1 MHRVLLF
8 VNPVFEQR
16 WIHRDAIARIAVLL
30 GSGGRSVEVVET
42 LSAQSAGE
50 QARQGIE
57 EGFDTILVCGGDGT
71 VFNVIQGVAGTAIPV
86 GILPFGTG
94 NVLAQNLDLPRNPV
108 EAADKL
114 LHAHPRR
121 IPLGRITMNVTDV
134 PSTSPGGGR
143 RTRTKSWYFTMAAGM
158 GLHASLMNIADG
170 WGKRGIGRASYFLAG
185 ASLLLR
191 HRIQPFEVEVT
202 PAAGGR
208 YRQRVCEAIAV
219 RVAELNR
226 WRPGG
231 SLEDPLLRLATVDA
245 TGRWGLA
252 EASFRALARTES
264 RNGNGAPSRTSAP
277 ASVHYVDALRVV
289 CRPLPDY
296 DYHSGVLA
304 EADGEV
310 LGASHAVI
318 EMAKESFYLLW
329 P

>member
-1 MHRVLLF
+1 MRRVLLF
-8 VNPVFEQR
+8 VNPVFEHR

-50 QARQGIE
+50 QARQGVE
-57 EGFDTILVCGGDGT
+57 EGYDTILVCGGDGT
-71 VFNVIQGVAGTAIPV
+71 VFNVIQGVAGTEIPV

-108 EAADKL
+108 EAARRL
-114 LHAHPRR
+114 ISAQPCR
-121 IPLGRITMNVTDV
+121 IPLGRITMNVTDL
-134 PSTSPGGGR
+134 PSTSPGHGR

-158 GLHASLMNIADG
+158 GLHASLMNIAEA

-185 ASLLLR
+185 TSLLLR
-191 HRIQPFEVEVT
+191 HRIQPFEVEVA
-202 PAAGGR
+202 PVLGSKFR
-208 YRQRVCEAIAV
+208 RRVCEAIAV

-231 SLEDPLLRLATVDA
+231 RLEDPMLRLALVDA

-252 EASFRALARTES
+252 EASIRALARTES
-264 RNGNGAPSRTSAP
+264 QNGKTSSR
-277 ASVHYVDALRVV
+277 ASVHYVDALRMV
-289 CRPLPDY
+289 CRPVPDY
-296 DYHSGVLA
+296 DYHGGVLA